1 LDPQNTEA
9 TANLGLLLLSRG
21 DPTRAIPLLKKVL
34 PALPPE
40 QQSIVKALLAG
51 QTKAKPI
58 SHDTAHSEE
67 RKQRILVIDDSF
79 PDPQSDSRGPRV
91 LQMLHALREER
102 DDVTFVA
109 REAENDKQ
117 CEPLLH
123 QAGIHVYKND
133 PEGLLCLGREA
144 NGPGWSF
151 RQLVEQTRF
160 DLAILIHS
168 FRRSISVPEQYLD
181 ELRKYSPETRIAVF
195 ADELQVATPRTDE
208 TSLLEFE
215 KAAKSDPRAMGRF

>member
-1 LDPQNTEA
+1 MRRGNCCVFWGPMSKHNQAILAFQEGRVEEALRLLGELLAANESSELWNDWAAIQLEAGFAGKAEDGFTRALKLDPQNTEA

-102 DDVTFVA
+102 DYVTFVA

-123 QAGIHVYKND
+123 QAG
-133 PEGLLCLGREA
+133 
-144 NGPGWSF
+144 
-151 RQLVEQTRF
+151 
-160 DLAILIHS
+160 
-168 FRRSISVPEQYLD
+168 
-181 ELRKYSPETRIAVF
+181 
-195 ADELQVATPRTDE
+195 
-208 TSLLEFE
+208 
-215 KAAKSDPRAMGRF
+215 